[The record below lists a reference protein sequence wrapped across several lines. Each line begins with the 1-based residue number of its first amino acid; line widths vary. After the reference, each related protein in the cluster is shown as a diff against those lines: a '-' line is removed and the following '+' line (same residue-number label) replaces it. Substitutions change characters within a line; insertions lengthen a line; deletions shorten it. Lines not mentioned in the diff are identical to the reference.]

1 MQLRFPEVQPFVSQ
15 NFSLGSC
22 FRWILRFS
30 MLKASVDLPQLFLAI
45 YSATLYP
52 FENTSRIK
60 RPPLDILELPL
71 TKLRNQYKKVA
82 FVQVDEYGALEIHV
96 TT

>member
-1 MQLRFPEVQPFVSQ
+1 MDFAFFNVESIR
-15 NFSLGSC
+15 GST
-22 FRWILRFS
+22 S
-30 MLKASVDLPQLFLAI
+30 TFLAI

-82 FVQVDEYGALEIHV
+82 FVQVDEYGALERHV